1 MAAGWTGRSEDIRR
15 APWPPASGTLFFFL
29 LYVPARTH
37 LARRFWNQT
46 STCRGRR
53 LSCFASAA
61 FCFCT
66 PAAGDKG

>member
-1 MAAGWTGRSEDIRR
+1 M
-15 APWPPASGTLFFFL
+15 
-29 LYVPARTH
+29 H

-66 PAAGDKG
+66 PPPTKVRINVTTKKAGTNNVIRPASFHGFLQG